1 MAQQPPRNR
10 QELYERIQESSKDE
24 VILEEMVRLGFWPAR
39 SGAPGDPRDEV
50 HRKAELE
57 QQLRALTSEQARL
70 GNLERLKK
78 ELRKKRLAESKRKQK
93 ETKERRE
100 RERVARADAW
110 KARKAKEIL
119 FLGRGVSGGLNQR
132 TPDAA
137 KLERQ
142 GLPKLETPEVLAQAL
157 GHSVGQ
163 LRALTYARVVS
174 TRTNY
179 VRFALPK
186 KTGGMRL
193 ISAPMP
199 RLKAAQHWV
208 LKNVLEKVAVHDAAH
223 GFRAGRSIVSN
234 AQPHVGAA
242 VVVNLDLK
250 DFFPTVVYPRVKG
263 FFVKLGYSE
272 ATATA
277 LALLCTEP
285 DVEEVELDGQRY
297 FVAQGGR
304 RLPQGAPTSPAL
316 TNLLCRRLDRRL
328 GGAAKKLGF
337 TYTRYAD
344 DLTFSVPKGGT
355 GDVGKL
361 LRLVRFVVRKE
372 GFVPHPEKTR
382 VLRRGGQQEVTGVVV
397 NDKPGV
403 DRETLRRFRALLHQL
418 EKTGPEGKK
427 WNGSTD
433 VIASAVGF
441 ANYVAMV
448 DPVKGKAFQQKA
460 RALEQK
466 YGRKRVMPPRPK
478 PGASAKPGA
487 TAPTPPA
494 QGSGT
499 AGSEA
504 PKSEEPSS
512 PNEPSKKK
520 WWKLF

>member
-1 MAQQPPRNR
+1 MAQPPPRNR
-10 QELYERIQESSKDE
+10 QDLYDRIQQSSKEE
-24 VILEEMVRLGFWPAR
+24 VIFEEMVRLGFWPAR
-39 SGAPGDPRDEV
+39 TGIPGDPRDEA
-50 HRKAELE
+50 HRRNEL
-57 QQLRALTSEQARL
+57 QKQIRALTGELSRL

-78 ELRKKRLAESKRKQK
+78 EIRKKRLAESKRKQQ

-100 RERVARADAW
+100 RERVARAEAW

-119 FLGRGVSGGLNQR
+119 FLGRGVSGGLNHR
-132 TPDAA
+132 TPDVAR
-137 KLERQ
+137 LERQ

-157 GHSVGQ
+157 GLSVGQ
-163 LRALTYARVVS
+163 LRALCYARTVY

-186 KTGGMRL
+186 KTGGLRV
-193 ISAPMP
+193 ISAPLP

-208 LKNVLEKVAVHDAAH
+208 LKNVLEKLPVHEAAH

-234 AQPHVGAA
+234 ARPHVGSA

-250 DFFPTVVYPRVKG
+250 EFFPTVMYPRVKG

-285 DVEEVELDGQRY
+285 DVDEVELDGQRY
-297 FVAQGGR
+297 FVAQGSR

-328 GGAAKKLGF
+328 QGAARKLGF

-344 DLTFSVPKGGT
+344 DLTFSAPKGGSA
-355 GDVGKL
+355 DVGKL
-361 LRLVRFVVRKE
+361 LRLVRFVVSKE
-372 GFVPHPEKTR
+372 GFKPHPEKTR

-403 DRETLRRFRALLHQL
+403 DRETLRRFRALLHQV
-418 EKTGPEGKK
+418 EKSGPEGKK

-448 DPVKGKAFQQKA
+448 DPAKGKAFQERA

-466 YGRKRVMPPRPK
+466 YGRKMTYVRPSKSAAPPK
-478 PGASAKPGA
+478 PGAPTASTTPGA
-487 TAPTPPA
+487 GAPAGEPRKPDEPKGPGEPP
-494 QGSGT
+494 
-499 AGSEA
+499 
-504 PKSEEPSS
+504 
-512 PNEPSKKK
+512 KKK
-520 WWKLF
+520 WWKLY

>member
-1 MAQQPPRNR
+1 MAQKPPRNR
-10 QELYERIQESSKDE
+10 QELYERIQQSSRDE
-24 VILEEMVRLGFWPAR
+24 VILEEMVRLGYWPAR
-39 SGAPGDPRDEV
+39 SGIPGDPADEL
-50 HRKAELE
+50 HRKAEL
-57 QQLRALTSEQARL
+57 QGQIRALTSEQARL

-100 RERVARADAW
+100 RERVARAEAW

-119 FLGRGVSGGLNQR
+119 FLGRGVSGGLNHR
-132 TPDAA
+132 SPDAP
-137 KLERQ
+137 KMERQ
-142 GLPKLETPEVLAQAL
+142 GLPKLETPEVLAQAVGL
-157 GHSVGQ
+157 TVGQ
-163 LRALTYARVVS
+163 LRGLCYARTVS

-179 VRFALPK
+179 VRFAMPK
-186 KTGGMRL
+186 KTGGMRI
-193 ISAPMP
+193 ISAPLP

-208 LKNVLEKVAVHDAAH
+208 LKNVLEKVPVHEAAH

-234 AQPHVGAA
+234 ALPHVGAA

-285 DVEEVELDGQRY
+285 DLEEVELDGQRY

-328 GGAAKKLGF
+328 KGAARKLGF

-344 DLTFSVPKGGT
+344 DLTFSLPKGGP

-418 EKTGPEGKK
+418 EKSGPEGKK

-448 DPVKGKAFQQKA
+448 DPAKGKAFQEKA

-466 YGRKRVMPPRPK
+466 YGRKTVMPPRPK
-478 PGASAKPGA
+478 AG
-487 TAPTPPA
+487 PPA
-494 QGSGT
+494 QPGVVASTPASGSGT
-499 AGSEA
+499 SPGEA
-504 PKSEEPSS
+504 SKPGGPTD
-512 PNEPSKKK
+512 PNNPPKKK
-520 WWKLF
+520 WWKVF

>member
-10 QELYERIQESSKDE
+10 QELYERIQHSSKDE

-57 QQLRALTSEQARL
+57 RQIRALTGEASRL

-100 RERVARADAW
+100 RERVARAEAW

-119 FLGRGVSGGLNQR
+119 FLGRGVSGGLSQR
-132 TPDAA
+132 TPDAT

-142 GLPKLETPEVLAQAL
+142 GLPKLETPEALAQAL
-157 GHSVGQ
+157 GLTVGQ
-163 LRALTYARVVS
+163 LRGLCYARQVA

-186 KTGGMRL
+186 KTGGLRL
-193 ISAPMP
+193 ISAPRP

-208 LKNVLEKVAVHDAAH
+208 LENVLEKLPMHEAAH
-223 GFRAGRSIVSN
+223 GFRPGRSIVSN
-234 AQPHVGAA
+234 ARPHVGAS

-250 DFFPTVVYPRVKG
+250 DFFPTVRYPRVKG

-316 TNLLCRRLDRRL
+316 TNLLCLRLDRRL
-328 GGAAKKLGF
+328 QGAARKLGF

-344 DLTFSVPKGGT
+344 DLTFSAPRSGG
-355 GDVGKL
+355 GDVGKM
-361 LRLVRFVVRKE
+361 LRLARFVIRKE
-372 GFVPHPEKTR
+372 DFAPHPDKTR

-418 EKTGPEGKK
+418 EKSGPEGKQ

-441 ANYVAMV
+441 AHYVAMV
-448 DPVKGKAFQQKA
+448 DPAKGKVFQEKA
-460 RALEQK
+460 RALERK
-466 YGRKRVMPPRPK
+466 HGRKPVELPWRKPGAAAPK
-478 PGASAKPGA
+478 PGTVAAPVAPPAASGP
-487 TAPTPPA
+487 APT
-494 QGSGT
+494 
-499 AGSEA
+499 
-504 PKSEEPSS
+504 EEP
-512 PNEPSKKK
+512 PKPEDPPKKK
-520 WWKLF
+520 WWKLY